1 MNSLPRILR
10 VVLWMT
16 GTLLSFSTLAL
27 SIRGLAGAL
36 SIFEILTVRTMGAL
50 VILFTLAA
58 AMPELRPSMA
68 PRRMGLNLIR
78 NGVHYA
84 SQYVW
89 ALSLTLLPL
98 ATVFALEFT
107 MPIWLAFIA
116 VFFLGEKMTPSRVGV
131 VVLGFLGALI
141 VLRPGMADFQP
152 ASLLVLSAAFGYAVF
167 NALTKKLTA
176 TENTFGIVFWMNA
189 MQLPMGLA
197 GSDPLFFQKLGW
209 AQLPSVIGIGIAGLS
224 AHYCLTN
231 AFRAGDATLVMPIDF
246 LRVPLIALVGWQLF
260 GEALDPF
267 VFLGGAIMLAGIVW
281 NLQDEAKKAHRHPER
296 EAAGPAH

>member
-1 MNSLPRILR
+1 
-10 VVLWMT
+10 MT

-36 SIFEILTVRTMGAL
+36 SIFELLTVRTIGAL
-50 VILFTLAA
+50 VILLTLAA
-58 AMPELRPSMA
+58 AMPELRPSMK

-78 NGVHYA
+78 NSVHYA
-84 SQYVW
+84 SQYAW

-116 VFFLGEKMTPSRVGV
+116 VLFLGEKMTPSRIGV
-131 VVLGFLGALI
+131 VVLGFVGALVI
-141 VLRPGMADFQP
+141 LRPGLIAFQP
-152 ASLLVLSAAFGYAVF
+152 ASLLILGAAFGFAVF

-176 TENTFGIVFWMNA
+176 TESTFGIVFWMNA

-209 AQLPSVIGIGIAGLS
+209 EHLPSIIGIGVAGLS

-246 LRVPLIALVGWQLF
+246 LRVPLIAMVGWWFF
-260 GEALDPF
+260 GEKLDPF
-267 VFLGGAIMLAGIVW
+267 VVLGGAIILFGIVW
-281 NLQDEAKKAHRHPER
+281 NLRDEAKKAHRSPDH
-296 EAAGPAH
+296 

>member
-1 MNSLPRILR
+1 
-10 VVLWMT
+10 MT
-16 GTLLSFSTLAL
+16 GVLLSFSTLAL

-36 SIFEILTVRTMGAL
+36 SIFEILTVRTCGAL
-50 VILFTLAA
+50 VILFALAA
-58 AMPELRPSMA
+58 AMPELRPGMK

-78 NGVHYA
+78 NSVHYA

-116 VFFLGEKMTPSRVGV
+116 VFFLGEKMTPSRIGV
-131 VVLGFLGALI
+131 VILGFVGALVI
-141 VLRPGMADFQP
+141 LRPGLIAFQP
-152 ASLLVLSAAFGYAVF
+152 ASLLVLSAALGYAIF

-176 TENTFGIVFWMNA
+176 TEKTFGIVFWMNA

-197 GSDPLFFQKLGW
+197 GSDPLFFQKLGVEH
-209 AQLPSVIGIGIAGLS
+209 LPSIIGIGIAGLS

-246 LRVPLIALVGWQLF
+246 LRVPLIAVVGWWF
-260 GEALDPF
+260 FSEKLDPF
-267 VFLGGAIMLAGIVW
+267 VLIGGAIMLFGIVW
-281 NLQDEAKKAHRHPER
+281 NLRDEAKKAHRPPSGDELDPVH
-296 EAAGPAH
+296 

>member
-1 MNSLPRILR
+1 MTSASRILR

-16 GTLLSFSTLAL
+16 GVLLSFSVLAL

-36 SIFEILTVRTMGAL
+36 SIFEILTVRTIGAL
-50 VILFTLAA
+50 VILLTLAA
-58 AMPELRPSMA
+58 AMPELRPSMK

-78 NGVHYA
+78 NSVHFV
-84 SQYVW
+84 SQYIW

-107 MPIWLAFIA
+107 MPIWLAIIA
-116 VFFLGEKMTPSRVGV
+116 VLFLGEKMTASRIAV
-131 VVLGFLGALI
+131 VVLGFLGTLVI
-141 VLRPGMADFQP
+141 LRPGFAAFHP
-152 ASLLVLSAAFGYAVF
+152 ASLLVLTAAFGYAVF

-176 TENTFGIVFWMNA
+176 TEKTFGIVFWMNA

-197 GSDPLFFQKLGW
+197 GSDPLFFLKLGW
-209 AQLPSVIGIGIAGLS
+209 AQLPAVIGIWIAGLS
-224 AHYCLTN
+224 AHYCLAN

-246 LRVPLIALVGWQLF
+246 LRVPLIALVGWWF
-260 GEALDPF
+260 FSEALDPF
-267 VFLGGAIMLAGIVW
+267 VFLGGAIMLSGIVW
-281 NLQDEAKKAHRHPER
+281 NLQDEAKKAHRLPER